1 MIESSFDVIGDI
13 HGHAA
18 SMSSEV
24 HQGGASRGV
33 PQRHQSLWCRRDPAN
48 YWLQGK
54 PVISAGYA
62 ACLDDS
68 VAKRG
73 FLTAYRWSGETTL
86 SPEDVVYVS
95 A

>member
-1 MIESSFDVIGDI
+1 MTTAYHYTETTPVLF
-13 HGHAA
+13 GH
-18 SMSSEV
+18 
-24 HQGGASRGV
+24 
-33 PQRHQSLWCRRDPAN
+33 D
-48 YWLQGK
+48 WLQGK
-54 PVISAGYA
+54 PVISAGHA
-62 ACLDDS
+62 ACLDYS